1 MSNHKDLPT
10 GKTLDEALRAA
21 AVSGGTRRWLLERA
35 ALAAT
40 GVAAGAALAPPA
52 TAAAGDGGNS
62 VPAFGRVAVTT
73 EALTVALLTELLRRV
88 GKHPEV
94 PAAAVAV
101 IEGAYAAEVDHL
113 RFTREHWRPTTT
125 TFWIPDGIF
134 GGSGD
139 SLDLSVFGQALLASE
154 TLFVNLYLLGVTVFA
169 REGRETFARYAA
181 ELAGCEAEH
190 RVLAS
195 SLVGTSPPDDVG
207 FEVYSIDRA
216 DGIQHALEQAG
227 IGFGTQGAAPGAF
240 YTLADPVMTPPLQ
253 IRSNTPS

>member
-1 MSNHKDLPT
+1 MSDHEDQPT
-10 GKTLDEALRAA
+10 VQTLDNALRAA
-21 AVSGGTRRWLLERA
+21 AVGGGTRRWLLERA
-35 ALAAT
+35 AVGAA
-40 GVAAGAALAPPA
+40 GVAAGAALSPA
-52 TAAAGDGGNS
+52 AAAAGGLGGNS

-73 EALTVALLTELLRRV
+73 EALTVVLLTELLRRV
-88 GKHPEV
+88 ARHPDV

-125 TFWIPDGIF
+125 TFWIPDGIY

-139 SLDLSVFGQALLASE
+139 ALDLSVFGQALLASE
-154 TLFVNLYLLGVTVFA
+154 TLFVNLYLIGVTVFA

-195 SLVGTSPPDDVG
+195 SLIGTTPPDDVA

-216 DGIQHALEQAG
+216 DGIQRALEQAG
-227 IGFGTQGAAPGAF
+227 IGFGAQGAAPGAF
-240 YTLADPVMTPPLQ
+240 YTLANPVMRPRLQ

>member
-1 MSNHKDLPT
+1 MSDHEEQPT
-10 GKTLDEALRAA
+10 VQTLDDALRAA
-21 AVSGGTRRWLLERA
+21 AVGGGTRRWLLERA
-35 ALAAT
+35 AAGAA
-40 GVAAGAALAPPA
+40 GVAAGAALSP
-52 TAAAGDGGNS
+52 AAAAAGGDGGNS

-73 EALTVALLTELLRRV
+73 EVLTVVLLTELLRRV
-88 GKHPEV
+88 ARHPEV

-125 TFWIPDGIF
+125 TFWIPDGIY

-139 SLDLSVFGQALLASE
+139 ALDLSVFGQALLASE
-154 TLFVNLYLLGVTVFA
+154 TLFVNLYLIGVTVFA

-195 SLVGTSPPDDVG
+195 SLIGTSPPDDVA

-216 DGIQHALEQAG
+216 GGIQQALEQAG
-227 IGFGTQGAAPGAF
+227 IGFGAQGAAPGAF
-240 YTLADPVMTPPLQ
+240 YTLANPVMTPRLQ